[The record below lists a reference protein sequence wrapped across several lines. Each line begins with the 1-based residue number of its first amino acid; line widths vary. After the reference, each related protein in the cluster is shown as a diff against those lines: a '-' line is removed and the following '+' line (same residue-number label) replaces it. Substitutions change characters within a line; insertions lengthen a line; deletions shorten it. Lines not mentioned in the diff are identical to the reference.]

1 MDENRRKRF
10 AKIWWKSRADAGA
23 TQERLATALGVS
35 RKTIQNW
42 ETGETSPTLFQGT
55 EWFHALGL
63 NPLPYYLEYVF
74 PDVLSSTEETME
86 EKELD
91 RLLSDAIHSLPFEAK
106 KRIMFLLLSEHGSS
120 PSAILNLVNAYL
132 QLPMNDR
139 YKISQSIRSSYLL
152 ESELDNLV
160 CPDKLHP
167 DMDEL
172 DESIELS
179 RKAILSGDRG
189 YSMAKD

>member
-10 AKIWWKSRADAGA
+10 AKIWWKSRADAGS

-42 ETGETSPTLFQGT
+42 ESGETSPTLFQGT

-74 PDVLSSTEETME
+74 PDVLSSTEESIE
-86 EKELD
+86 EKDLD
-91 RLLSDAIHSLPFEAK
+91 QLLAEAIHSLPLEAK

-120 PSAILNLVNAYL
+120 PSAILNVFNAYL
-132 QLPMNDR
+132 QLPMKDR
-139 YKISQSIRSSYLL
+139 YKISEVIRSTYQL
-152 ESELDNLV
+152 ESELGNLV
-160 CPDKLHP
+160 CPDKLNP

-172 DESIELS
+172 DESIELL

-189 YSMAKD
+189 YSMAKE